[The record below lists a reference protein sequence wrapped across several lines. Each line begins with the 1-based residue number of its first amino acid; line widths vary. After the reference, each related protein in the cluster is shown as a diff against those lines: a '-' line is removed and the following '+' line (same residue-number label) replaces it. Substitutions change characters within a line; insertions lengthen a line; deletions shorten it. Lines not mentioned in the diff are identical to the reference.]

1 MLQRGRQKL
10 AGNRGAERCAI
21 WSPVRRADAAK
32 VSPPK
37 EKWSPHPPETWQIAL
52 RSLRIF
58 LAMLS
63 KRQAEAICQ
72 CLKGILGHL
81 LRLLAKLA
89 VEAGIIVGIHAALKN
104 PSLH

>member
-1 MLQRGRQKL
+1 MRDLVASASRGRREGI
-10 AGNRGAERCAI
+10 AAEG
-21 WSPVRRADAAK
+21 K
-32 VSPPK
+32 VV
-37 EKWSPHPPETWQIAL
+37 PHPPETWQIAL

-89 VEAGIIVGIHAALKN
+89 VEAGIIVSIHAALKN